1 MAKCII
7 SFQLPSLPCCQQ
19 VTRRCGNEGCGVM
32 QQGNCGLGCH
42 LENLY
47 PQGTYFCISWHQLK
61 LSFCGGNNGPG
72 QDETNKQHYLKKSGA
87 VDIITII
94 VITVFCLCHIFYNIL
109 FCHKTSLWW
118 GQTLHLTIC
127 ATLALY
133 FFFLFQLSK
142 IRAAALGLQLLLL

>member
-19 VTRRCGNEGCGVM
+19 VTRRWEWRVWCDVARELL
-32 QQGNCGLGCH
+32 LGMP
-42 LENLY
+42 LRKLVAAREIFL
-47 PQGTYFCISWHQLK
+47 HQLALVRAVMLWWK
-61 LSFCGGNNGPG
+61 EWPG

-94 VITVFCLCHIFYNIL
+94 VITLCFVFATYSTIFL

-133 FFFLFQLSK
+133 FFFLLQLSK